1 MAGTNWSRVGSEV
14 IDWGLMV
21 GLTPGVGAQVQGG
34 LAAATGKTAGELVT
48 GEQSSIGKGAEQLG
62 VSNIFGAQSRQKKK
76 DDQRD
81 LTVQQLQRAGEI
93 EKELNERGNPQ
104 MEANLN
110 RQREITALASRYARQ
125 GMNEP
130 QRQLATQD
138 IERQQASAIQGASS
152 LGAGLRNMGAVEAS
166 TAQRYR
172 ELGAQDATIAQQN
185 QGQYLRTLSNLGQA
199 EAAAEQYNKLT
210 PYERKLAEMQALRA
224 SSIQNQFAITQTG
237 IDQGQANQQLAMDV
251 AALGVE
257 VAPIFI

>member
-14 IDWGLMV
+14 IDWGLIAV
-21 GLTPGVGAQVQGG
+21 NPILAAQVQGA
-34 LAAATGKTAGELVT
+34 LTATTGKTAGEHIT
-48 GEQSSIGKGAEQLG
+48 GERSSVGWGAEKSGL
-62 VSNIFGAQSRQKKK
+62 SDIFGAQSKRKKK

-81 LTVQQLQRAGEI
+81 LRLQQLQRSGEI

-172 ELGAQDATIAQQN
+172 QLGAQDASIAQQN
-185 QGQYLRTLSNLGQA
+185 QGQYLQALSSLGQA

-224 SSIQNQFAITQTG
+224 SALQNQFAITQAG

-251 AALGVE
+251 AALGLE
-257 VAPIFI
+257 AAPMFI